1 MKRLS
6 KAIIF
11 ESDTLGQDLARRSI
25 RGGLTTLGSQGVEL
39 ALSLLSTV
47 VLARLLTP
55 DDYGLL
61 GMVAVIVGFVQMFKD
76 AGLSLA
82 TIQRDHITH
91 EQISTLFW
99 LNIAISTVLGLCI
112 LASAP
117 LVSRLYGRPE
127 LTAVTAA
134 MSLAFIVSGLLIQHQ
149 ALLRR
154 CMWFGALAGITI
166 VSQIVALGTMIAL
179 AYLGWRY
186 WALVGGALVRASAT
200 TLLTFYFCPWV
211 PGRMKRRTGVRAML
225 KFGGHLTGFN
235 FVNYFSRNADNILIG
250 RYLGAGPLGLYAKAY
265 QLFMMPITQ
274 VRQPMSLVAMPV
286 LSSLRDQPARYRR
299 YYNRMFDI
307 LVSLTIPITLYCILE
322 GEFLIR
328 LVLGPKWLGAAPVFR
343 ILAVAGFMQAI
354 LGMGGLV
361 MLSLGYSARVLTWGV
376 VNACISVASFVIGL
390 PFGINGVATCYAVA
404 NGIILFP
411 TLFVCY
417 HKSPITVGLI
427 MKTLATP
434 LLTSVAAL
442 AAVLFLRHAS
452 PGESTASHLLQLGVY
467 CGIVLVAS
475 CARPEFKETLGL
487 LLQDVKLRPANGL
500 SANVK

>member
-1 MKRLS
+1 MKRIT

-11 ESDTLGQDLARRSI
+11 ESDSLSHDLARKSI
-25 RGGLTTLGSQGVEL
+25 RGGLTTLGSQGIQL
-39 ALSLLSTV
+39 ALSVLSTV

-61 GMVAVIVGFVQMFKD
+61 GMVAVVVGFVQMFKD

-82 TIQRDHITH
+82 TIQKDRITH

-99 LNIAISTVLGLCI
+99 LNIGISTFLGLCI
-112 LASAP
+112 LACAP

-134 MSLAFIVSGLLIQHQ
+134 MSLAFIINGLLIQHQ

-154 CMWFGALAGITI
+154 CMWFGTLATITI
-166 VSQIVALGTMIAL
+166 ASQIVSLGAMVVL

-186 WALVGGALVRASAT
+186 WALVGGTLVRALAT
-200 TLLTFYFCPWV
+200 TLLTFYSCPWI
-211 PGRMKRRTGVRAML
+211 PGRMKRRTGVRTML
-225 KFGGHLTGFN
+225 KLGGHLTGFN
-235 FVNYFSRNADNILIG
+235 VVNYLSRNADNILIG
-250 RYLGAGPLGLYAKAY
+250 RYIGANALGLYAKAY
-265 QLFMMPITQ
+265 HLFMMPITQ
-274 VRQPMSLVAMPV
+274 IRQPMALVAMPV
-286 LSSLRDQPARYRR
+286 LSSLRDQPVRYRR

-328 LVLGPKWLGAAPVFR
+328 LILGPKWLGAVPIFR
-343 ILAVAGFMQAI
+343 ILAVAGFMQAVQ
-354 LGMGGLV
+354 GMAGLV
-361 MLSLGYSARVLTWGV
+361 MLSLGYSVRVLAWGA
-376 VNACISVASFVIGL
+376 VNACINVTAFVIGL
-390 PFGINGVATCYAVA
+390 PFGITGVATCYAVA

-417 HKSPITVGLI
+417 HGSPITVALM

-442 AAVLFLRHAS
+442 AAVLLLRHAS
-452 PGESTASHLLQLGVY
+452 SWESTASHLLQLGVY
-467 CGIVLVAS
+467 GGIILVAS
-475 CARPEFKETLGL
+475 CARREFKETLGL
-487 LLQDVKLRPANGL
+487 LLQDVKLRPANGVP
-500 SANVK
+500 ANVK